1 MHSVALVGEEFTWDP
16 ESCRSQRHW
25 QGPPDVLILILRQNK
40 MSMFFANRGY
50 KNVKKKNS
58 T

>member
-16 ESCRSQRHW
+16 ESCTSQRHW

-50 KNVKKKNS
+50 KNVKKNS